1 MMDIAVIGA
10 GRIGTAVADAADQ
23 AGHDVRRLR
32 SSTDPGI
39 LRSLNLN
46 LAVLS
51 AAAEDP
57 SKYESFEEFRRSL
70 SWFEE
75 IIGGDVPV
83 ASVTSLSPSQVRA
96 VAGPRPTVRFMCSSA
111 VTRPKSLRFFDEA
124 GDERAIKALKQA
136 LPGPWR
142 KVDRDEFE
150 RYTRLLIV
158 SALHCAL
165 LEEAEKQVELS
176 PDEHSFLMGTLDE
189 ARRMIQAHD
198 DSPSRALESA
208 KTPGGLTEAVVN
220 SGAFERI
227 ANKLT
232 AQ

>member
-1 MMDIAVIGA
+1 MHIAVIGA

-23 AGHDVRRLR
+23 AGHDVRSLH
-32 SSTDPGI
+32 SDTDTGV
-39 LRSLNLN
+39 LHSFDLD
-46 LAVLS
+46 LAVLA
-51 AAAEDP
+51 AAAED
-57 SKYESFEEFRRSL
+57 SDKYESFEDFRSSL
-70 SWFEE
+70 SWLGEVVGE
-75 IIGGDVPV
+75 DVPI
-83 ASVTSLSPSQVRA
+83 ASVSSLTLSQVQA
-96 VAGPRPTVRFMCSSA
+96 VTGLRPTVRFMCSSA
-111 VTRPKSLRFFDEA
+111 VPHPESLRFFDEA

-142 KVDRDEFE
+142 EVHREEFG
-150 RYTRLLIV
+150 RYTRLLIA

-165 LEEAEKQVELS
+165 LRETEKHVEPNPDELS
-176 PDEHSFLMGTLDE
+176 FLIETLDE

-220 SGAFERI
+220 SGAFEQI